1 MLQRAILQQLRQI
14 GTRKGNLI
22 QSLQNRHF
30 QLLITRFSINGNYLS
45 LSMAKV
51 QRRKASKKELILQK
65 AATMFRQKGF
75 AATSMRDLAETVGI
89 EAASLYNHIQ
99 SKSEILQEITARI
112 TEDCNEHL
120 NSLDNNGMS
129 NIQKIESL
137 IRFHVRMM
145 LNRFEDYYVMIN
157 EWMHLTEP
165 YLTNFSLQ
173 RRNYVQKMEAIID
186 EGIKNNEMKPVI
198 PYVAVLTI
206 LSSVRGLEFWHRSK
220 QRITPAEMEENMVT
234 HLIYGLKK
242 D

>member
-1 MLQRAILQQLRQI
+1 
-14 GTRKGNLI
+14 
-22 QSLQNRHF
+22 
-30 QLLITRFSINGNYLS
+30 
-45 LSMAKV
+45 MAKV

-99 SKSEILQEITARI
+99 SKSEILQEITNRI
-112 TEDCNEHL
+112 TIDCNEHL
-120 NSLDNNGMS
+120 YSLDNSGMTS
-129 NIQKIESL
+129 IQKIESL

-145 LNRFEDYYVMIN
+145 LDRFEDYYVMIN

-173 RRNYVQKMEAIID
+173 RRSYVQKMEAIID

-206 LSSVRGLEFWHRSK
+206 LSSVRGLEFWHRSRK
-220 QRITPAEMEENMVT
+220 RITPSEMEDHMVT

>member
-1 MLQRAILQQLRQI
+1 MAFMPNINTIFIRL
-14 GTRKGNLI
+14 K
-22 QSLQNRHF
+22 
-30 QLLITRFSINGNYLS
+30 FSITVNYLS

-99 SKSEILQEITARI
+99 SKSEILQEITNRI
-112 TEDCNEHL
+112 TIDCNEHL
-120 NSLDNNGMS
+120 YSLDNSGMS
-129 NIQKIESL
+129 SIQKIESL

-145 LNRFEDYYVMIN
+145 LDRFEDYYVMIN

-173 RRNYVQKMEAIID
+173 RRSYVQKMEAIIAD
-186 EGIKNNEMKPVI
+186 GIKNNEMKPVI

-206 LSSVRGLEFWHRSK
+206 LSSVRGLEFWHRSRK
-220 QRITPAEMEENMVT
+220 RITPSEMEDNMVT